1 MFLYQM
7 LPQAPT
13 ERVPQEVLAA
23 PISSFLGD
31 IYSG

>member
-1 MFLYQM
+1 M

-13 ERVPQEVLAA
+13 ERVPREVLAA
-23 PISSFLGD
+23 PIYSFLGD